1 MSHFE
6 RLVTLYF
13 PLFSKTYGWNK
24 RGLKSMSYGLTKVP
38 NAVII
43 AVLNEKT
50 ILGKTDMKYYFYVAS
65 FLLFVFMVSV

>member
-6 RLVTLYF
+6 HSLTLYF

-24 RGLKSMSYGLTKVP
+24 RGLKSMTYGLTKVP

-43 AVLNEKT
+43 AILNDRV
-50 ILGKTDMKYYFYVAS
+50 I
-65 FLLFVFMVSV
+65 

>member
-6 RLVTLYF
+6 HPLTLYF
-13 PLFSKTYGWNK
+13 PLVSITYEWNK
-24 RGLKSMSYGLTKVP
+24 SPLKSMSYGLTKVP
-38 NAVII
+38 KAVII

>member
-6 RLVTLYF
+6 LNLTLYF

-43 AVLNEKT
+43 VLLIERT
-50 ILGKTDMKYYFYVAS
+50 L
-65 FLLFVFMVSV
+65 

>member
-6 RLVTLYF
+6 HSLTLYF
-13 PLFSKTYGWNK
+13 PLLSMTYGWNK

-50 ILGKTDMKYYFYVAS
+50 ILGKTYMKYYFYVAS